1 LLRLAR
7 ICSVLITVMLFTYA
21 DLLAQKTVVSGVVL
35 DDTGIPMPSVN
46 VSFQGTIVGTITDI
60 NGQYFI
66 ETNKPS
72 DTIQASF
79 FGFKQVEKLVIKG
92 EEQVVDVE
100 LIPELEQLDDVVI
113 TANRRDKNPAVTF
126 MNKVVDAKSDNDIY
140 AQEYVEYKV
149 YGKVELDLNKLDE
162 EFQDRKVMQR
172 FGFMFEADN
181 EGDSNS
187 KPYIPVIYA
196 ENLSEYYYRKF
207 PKDQKE
213 VIVASRI
220 SGVKNESVHEQLANI
235 YLKINLYDDFLDIF
249 TKGFVSPLSSTGNLF
264 YKYYIVDS
272 LSIKGDKCLHLKV
285 NPRREGY

>member
-1 LLRLAR
+1 
-7 ICSVLITVMLFTYA
+7 
-21 DLLAQKTVVSGVVL
+21 
-35 DDTGIPMPSVN
+35 
-46 VSFQGTIVGTITDI
+46 
-60 NGQYFI
+60 
-66 ETNKPS
+66 
-72 DTIQASF
+72 
-79 FGFKQVEKLVIKG
+79 
-92 EEQVVDVE
+92 
-100 LIPELEQLDDVVI
+100 
-113 TANRRDKNPAVTF
+113 
-126 MNKVVDAKSDNDIY
+126 
-140 AQEYVEYKV
+140 
-149 YGKVELDLNKLDE
+149 
-162 EFQDRKVMQR
+162 
-172 FGFMFEADN
+172 MFEADN

-285 NPRREGY
+285 NPRREEY